1 MLLNQENKNYFLKK
15 NMLKIIISI
24 CIIIIIGLII
34 FFTFNKYESSKIID
48 SSKTGNITENSLYI
62 LDETKP
68 NK

>member
-34 FFTFNKYESSKIID
+34 FFTFNKYESPRIID